1 MPVKVLSASAGSG
14 KTFNL
19 SMFYIKLAM
28 EDSDNFKKILAITF
42 TNAAVNEMKNRILN
56 RLFDLSKG
64 KGIDEYRAFAD
75 VSNNISDEKIIQRAG
90 DVLNKIVHHYYHF
103 SVSTIDSFL
112 QRFFRSVL
120 YEIGV
125 RINYE
130 LVVNNEEVIEQ
141 SVNDFLLNLD
151 EHQTAFKWVVKF
163 IKNNVQE
170 NKSSN
175 YTKQLVQLTQEI
187 NKEFFYPYEKDF
199 ASLTEHDFY
208 SLTYTL
214 ENTINTFIE
223 KAKMFQQEFTDL
235 CRKSGFEEEK
245 FYQKSSGPGSYLGSK
260 LIRFI
265 NEKGSVSYFDLNNKY
280 LNEALNDGKWV
291 NKNLEAEFEPY
302 KSSFNELLNE
312 FVSFIKSE
320 GKQYEDSRIIL
331 KQLFNISILNLIV
344 RNLHEYKKTN
354 NVVLLSDI
362 GKMLQGFIVNNYLFI
377 YEKLGIRY
385 EYFLIDEF
393 QDTSN
398 IQYQVLKP
406 LIENSISQKL
416 KESVLLVGDIK
427 QAIYRWRNG
436 DWKLMNSTIYQDF
449 SKNINKQALEYNWRS
464 YPIVIDFNNAAL
476 KHLVEM
482 SSLYKKDKEDNGSL
496 LLLAKDI
503 YKDVEQKFPENK
515 NLGEMKG
522 YVKLIAQKTNLKSKT
537 STDQVNDSEGESE
550 DFKWIANEVNRLW
563 FAGYKNIGIIVRRN
577 NEASLIF
584 DYLMNNIKINEDD
597 FKIISKESI
606 TYINSNAV
614 LWIVFTLHYI
624 QNNSLYA
631 LYMAKLFYNKLIQ
644 SADAELY
651 FADLNQNTSF
661 KTKNLYY
668 KAEYLT
674 NSLYQNINE
683 REKTFCIHFL
693 QLLKKYLDTNPISDA
708 KFIEWFF
715 EKGIHESIKISGDKK
730 GIHIVTIHKSKG
742 LEYDAVIV
750 PFVNWTQ
757 TTATDYLWL
766 KKPDWIK
773 NSSIPAFLVKKNK
786 EQLSSNFEQEYLQEQ
801 NNLKIDDINL
811 LYVAFTRAKKV
822 LIAGIEQKNI
832 GKEMNK
838 LLETHFNV
846 EGLGND
852 ISVYKTKETDKVA
865 VYELG
870 ELKNNDEQYNEN
882 ESEPFEIKLSSKS
895 LNLNIVV
902 KENNELS
909 SQKKIA
915 HGVLVHSIMEQIN
928 DFMNWKNV
936 AQKIMS
942 AFNITEQDKQSIY
955 ESIEKIFQKH
965 AQIKNWFIEAKKI
978 ISERKIIFQGKIY
991 RPDKVFI
998 HNDKVILVDFK
1009 TGETE
1014 LEQYITQIK
1023 KYKMML
1029 SALNYNNIE
1038 SYLLNIDTHELV
1050 LVE

>member
-28 EDSDNFKKILAITF
+28 EDADNFKKILAITF
-42 TNAAVNEMKNRILN
+42 TNAAVNEMKNRILT

-64 KGIDEYRAFAD
+64 DGIGEYRIYAA
-75 VSNNISDEKIIQRAG
+75 VNKNVSDEEISQRAG
-90 DVLNKIVHHYYHF
+90 EVLNRIVHHYYDF

-112 QRFFRSVL
+112 QRFFRGAL
-120 YEIGV
+120 YEIGL
-125 RINYE
+125 RTNYE
-130 LVVNNEEVIEQ
+130 LVVDNEEVIEQ
-141 SVNDFLLNLD
+141 AVNDFLLNLD
-151 EHQTAFKWVVKF
+151 EHQTAFKWLVKF
-163 IKNNVQE
+163 IKNNVQD

-175 YTKQLVQLTQEI
+175 YNKQLVHLTHEI

-199 ASLTEHDFY
+199 AQLTEHDFDA
-208 SLTYTL
+208 LVNTL
-214 ENTINTFIE
+214 ETTINTIID
-223 KAKMFQQEFTDL
+223 KAKKFQQEFVDL
-235 CRKSGFEEEK
+235 CQKSNFDGEK
-245 FYQKSSGPGSYLGSK
+245 FYQKNSGPAGYLGPK
-260 LIRFI
+260 LIQFI
-265 NEKGSVSYFDLNNKY
+265 NEKSSIRQFDLNNKY

-291 NKNLEAEFEPY
+291 KKKFEAEFEPY
-302 KSSFNELLNE
+302 KSSFQKLLFE
-312 FVSFIKSE
+312 FVDFIKTE

-362 GKMLQGFIVNNYLFI
+362 GKMLQGFISNNYLFI

-406 LIENSISQKL
+406 LIENSISDKIN
-416 KESVLLVGDIK
+416 ESVLLVGDIK

-449 SKNINKQALEYNWRS
+449 AQNINKQTLEYNWRS
-464 YPIVIDFNNAAL
+464 YPIIIDFNNAAI

-482 SSLYKKDKEDNGSL
+482 SSLFKKNEEDNASL
-496 LLLAKDI
+496 LSLAQNI
-503 YKDVEQKFPENK
+503 YKDVEQKFPKNK
-515 NLGEMKG
+515 NLTAMKG
-522 YVKLIAQKTNLKSKT
+522 YVKLIAQKVKKEKST
-537 STDQVNDSEGESE
+537 ESINDDENQDIE
-550 DFKWIANEVNRLW
+550 WIAEEVKCLW
-563 FAGYKNIGIIVRRN
+563 QKGYKNIGIIVRKN
-577 NEASLIF
+577 KEASSIF
-584 DYLMNNIKINEDD
+584 DYLMKHLKIDDDD
-597 FKIISKESI
+597 FKVISKESI
-606 TYINSNAV
+606 TYINSNTV
-614 LWIVFTLHYI
+614 MWIVFTLHYI

-631 LYMAKLFYNKLIQ
+631 LYMAKAFFKKLD
-644 SADAELY
+644 SFTDAEAY
-651 FADLNQNTSF
+651 FDDLKNNTAF

-668 KAEYLT
+668 KAEYLI

-693 QLLKKYLDTNPISDA
+693 QLLKKYLDTNPISEA

-715 EKGIHESIKISGDKK
+715 EKGIYESIKISGDKK
-730 GIHIVTIHKSKG
+730 GVHLVTIHKSKG
-742 LEYDAVIV
+742 LEYEAVIV

-757 TTATDYLWL
+757 TASDYLWL
-766 KKPDWIK
+766 KKPEWIK

-822 LIAGIEQKNI
+822 LIANIEQKNI
-832 GKEMNK
+832 GKELNK
-838 LLETHFNV
+838 LLETTFKID
-846 EGLGND
+846 GLDNN
-852 ISVYKTKETDKVA
+852 ISLYKTLENDSIT

-882 ESEPFEIKLSSKS
+882 ESERLEIKLTSKPIS
-895 LNLNIVV
+895 LNLVV
-902 KENNELS
+902 KSNEELS
-909 SQKKIA
+909 SQKSIA
-915 HGVLVHSIMEQIN
+915 HGLLVHAIMEQIT
-928 DFMNWKNV
+928 DIEQWKVV
-936 AQKIMS
+936 AQKIMT
-942 AFNITEQDKQSIY
+942 AFNVTEQDKQRIN
-955 ESIEKIFQKH
+955 ESIDKIFQKH
-965 AQIKNWFIEAKKI
+965 TQIKHWFTKAKKI
-978 ISERKIIFQGKIY
+978 ISERKIIYQGKLY
-991 RPDKVFI
+991 RPDKIFV

-1014 LEQYITQIK
+1014 LEQYLAQIK
-1023 KYKMML
+1023 RYKMML
-1029 SALNYNNIE
+1029 IALKYSNIE
-1038 SYLLNIDTHELV
+1038 SYLLNIDTNELV
-1050 LVE
+1050 FVE